1 MCCLVGRSSE
11 FLQLFAG
18 IQSCRGNLF
27 NLIVIIIGYL
37 PFDFLMVLN
46 YYYHSVAIAKIVFWV
61 AKNFRFFSLFYL
73 VFCKWYSIC
82 SYKVGVL
89 GPWEFFWRAGSCIC
103 LVCVSACGVPG
114 WYECIWALWWCG
126 RRDCTDF
133 FLWLCRGGYGTGEM
147 VRGVVCF
154 FPFLPSVCCQLSW
167 RLDVCGRNF
176 MLYIYF
182 FFGCN
187 SVVFLAV
194 FYVTR
199 C

>member
-1 MCCLVGRSSE
+1 MGRSSE

-27 NLIVIIIGYL
+27 ILIVIIIGYL

-82 SYKVGVL
+82 SYKLGML

-103 LVCVSACGVPG
+103 FVCVSACGVPG
-114 WYECIWALWWCG
+114 WYEYIWALWWCG

-133 FLWLCRGGYGTGEM
+133 LSSGFVGAGI
-147 VRGVVCF
+147 VRVK
-154 FPFLPSVCCQLSW
+154 W
-167 RLDVCGRNF
+167 
-176 MLYIYF
+176 
-182 FFGCN
+182 
-187 SVVFLAV
+187 
-194 FYVTR
+194 
-199 C
+199 